1 MSKFL
6 QSNILS
12 LVLLAA
18 LMGFAT
24 TWQAEAKRAASMGP
38 TVVATVNLNTVMD
51 GLAERADL
59 QAELAIEA
67 QSIQAEQQ
75 QRTDELERLSNELE
89 EIVDEGRRTEMQD
102 QFDLRMLQQMAWL
115 RFTQQEIDVNKS
127 LMMEN
132 IFRNMQKAAMELAQ
146 IEGIDLVLIE
156 DSTMGFQVLANSQI
170 SREQQMAEQIASRR
184 VLWRESTIDISDE
197 LIIRMNNDYAASTGG
212 R

>member
-59 QAELAIEA
+59 QAELATLKTALNAREA
-67 QSIQAEQQ
+67 AALETFFAKGQEFRQQ
-75 QRTDELERLSNELE
+75 WIAGLEDGER
-89 EIVDEGRRTEMQD
+89 
-102 QFDLRMLQQMAWL
+102 
-115 RFTQQEIDVNKS
+115 K
-127 LMMEN
+127 
-132 IFRNMQKAAMELAQ
+132 
-146 IEGIDLVLIE
+146 
-156 DSTMGFQVLANSQI
+156 
-170 SREQQMAEQIASRR
+170 
-184 VLWRESTIDISDE
+184 
-197 LIIRMNNDYAASTGG
+197 
-212 R
+212 

>member
-6 QSNILS
+6 HNNILS

-67 QSIQAEQQ
+67 QNIQAEQQ
-75 QRTDELERLSNELE
+75 QRIHRQPAAAAVCGRL
-89 EIVDEGRRTEMQD
+89 RR
-102 QFDLRMLQQMAWL
+102 
-115 RFTQQEIDVNKS
+115 
-127 LMMEN
+127 
-132 IFRNMQKAAMELAQ
+132 
-146 IEGIDLVLIE
+146 
-156 DSTMGFQVLANSQI
+156 
-170 SREQQMAEQIASRR
+170 RR
-184 VLWRESTIDISDE
+184 DG
-197 LIIRMNNDYAASTGG
+197 TGG
-212 R
+212 GGVLCSSQGVHTALS

>member
-6 QSNILS
+6 QNNILS

-18 LMGFAT
+18 LMAFAT
-24 TWQAEAKRAASMGP
+24 TWQAEAKRTASMGP
-38 TVVATVNLNTVMD
+38 TVVATVNLSMVMD

-59 QAELAIEA
+59 QAELAMEA
-67 QSIQAEQQ
+67 QTIQAEQQ
-75 QRTDELERLSNELE
+75 QRTDEVERLSKELE
-89 EIVDEGRRTEMQD
+89 EVVDESRRSEMQD
-102 QFDLRMLQQMAWL
+102 EFDLRLLQQMAWL

-156 DSTMGFQVLANSQI
+156 DSTMGFQVLANNQVT
-170 SREQQMAEQIASRR
+170 REQQMAEQISTRR
-184 VLWRESTIDISDE
+184 VLWREPTIDISDE
-197 LIIRMNNDYAASTGG
+197 LIVRMNNDYAASTGG

>member
-6 QSNILS
+6 QNNILS

-24 TWQAEAKRAASMGP
+24 TWQAEAKRTAAMSP
-38 TVVATVNLNTVMD
+38 TVVATVNLSTVMD

-75 QRTDELERLSNELE
+75 RRTDELENLSMELE
-89 EIVDEGRRTEMQD
+89 EIVDESRRAEMQD

-132 IFRNMQKAAMELAQ
+132 IFRNMQKAAKELAE
-146 IEGIDLVLIE
+146 IEGIGLVLIE
-156 DSTMGFQVLANSQI
+156 DSTMGFQVLASNQV
-170 SREQQMAEQIASRR
+170 SREQQMAEQIATRR

-197 LIIRMNNDYAASTGG
+197 LIVRMNNDYAASTGG